1 MARASGVTATPVIE
15 RNSVA
20 DQVYAE
26 LRGRILSGALEQGS
40 RVVEAQVA
48 KELGVSRAPVR
59 EAVNRLV
66 EAGLLEGRTHFGN
79 TVVTMTPEKVRH
91 LYAVRVAVETL
102 AVREL
107 LARGPGGSLKLL
119 RDRMKDMKAH
129 AKAGDL
135 AGLVEAELS
144 FHEALWTMADNPYV
158 SLVAGLLS
166 DHVRLALAVDN
177 AAYSDMAEVAREHEP
192 VLEAIESGDPDR
204 AAEALRTHILASLGS
219 LIDGRAAATRIA

>member
-1 MARASGVTATPVIE
+1 MTKMTPPSTMTAIE

-20 DQVYAE
+20 DQVYTK
-26 LRGRILSGALEQGS
+26 LRSRILSGELEQGS
-40 RVVEAQVA
+40 RVVEAQLA
-48 KELGVSRAPVR
+48 KALGISRAPVR

-66 EAGLLEGRTHFGN
+66 EAGLLESRTHYGN
-79 TVVTMTPEKVRH
+79 TVVTMTVQKVRH
-91 LYAVRVAVETL
+91 LYAMRVAVETL

-107 LARGPGGSLKLL
+107 LARRPRCNLKPL
-119 RDRMKDMKAH
+119 RDRLKEMKAH

-135 AGLVEAELS
+135 AGLVGAELG

-177 AAYSDMAEVAREHEP
+177 AAYADMVEVASEHEP
-192 VLEAIESGDPDR
+192 VLNAIEAGDPDR
-204 AAEALRTHILASLGS
+204 AAEVLRTHILSSLASLVDN
-219 LIDGRAAATRIA
+219 DGGPHAG